1 MKQFLLLYLAKHYGL
16 SRENCDEKSRY
27 LLLKR
32 WIMAMITTVTTRKN
46 LWRSLHFHMFTYK

>member
-1 MKQFLLLYLAKHYGL
+1 MSKSIVYMHYKGSVITMKQFLLLYLAKHYGL

-32 WIMAMITTVTTRKN
+32 
-46 LWRSLHFHMFTYK
+46 